1 MTREDLKTVIK
12 IADHVVR
19 EQPVWIADALKID
32 EQEIKRLRNLL
43 NKDIKKRW
51 LLRSILKT

>member
-19 EQPVWIADALKID
+19 EQPIWIADTLEISD
-32 EQEIKRLRNLL
+32 EEVKRLRNLL
-43 NKDIKKRW
+43 NKSIKQR
-51 LLRSILKT
+51 

>member
-19 EQPVWIADALKID
+19 EQPIWIADTLKMPD
-32 EQEIKRLRNLL
+32 GEIKRLRNLL
-43 NKDIKKRW
+43 NRYNKKR
-51 LLRSILKT
+51 

>member
-19 EQPVWIADALKID
+19 EQPIWIADVLKID
-32 EQEIKRLRNLL
+32 DQEIKRLRNLL
-43 NKDIKKRW
+43 NKDVKKR
-51 LLRSILKT
+51 

>member
-19 EQPVWIADALKID
+19 EQPVWIADTLRISD
-32 EQEIKRLRNLL
+32 DEIKRLRNLL
-43 NKDIKKRW
+43 NRYNKKR
-51 LLRSILKT
+51 